1 MIVLDKLI
9 LKDGGGAAVAVARIG
24 RDGSTFR
31 IEISGGVGYDSLAYA
46 AGGKTYIARGQ
57 AAECGANVYA
67 AALLRN
73 GAVVA
78 AGGKTD
84 DGEFV
89 SALKAVGD
97 EDRQNERAAATV
109 VDADDEKRV
118 EAEEANTVGAT
129 AEAVGESA
137 FADGEADHPSA
148 EEAKTEPTEESE
160 EAAADTVASEEAPQT
175 QAGIPEAQARKNE
188 SGDREFYELVKP
200 KLDEL
205 FEGRKR
211 VEALE
216 KVFPDSEWVEVD
228 DGREGV
234 YVVGRVGA
242 PPEFICYGIPD
253 ADGSTPPETS
263 DECRQWLPMP
273 GGGGYWMMYQ
283 SAKDGRTLTS
293 L

>member
-89 SALKAVGD
+89 SALKAVGS
-97 EDRQNERAAATV
+97 EDR
-109 VDADDEKRV
+109 EKTPRRSSMPMTK
-118 EAEEANTVGAT
+118 N
-129 AEAVGESA
+129 
-137 FADGEADHPSA
+137 
-148 EEAKTEPTEESE
+148 
-160 EAAADTVASEEAPQT
+160 ASEPQR
-175 QAGIPEAQARKNE
+175 QIRSAQPP
-188 SGDREFYELVKP
+188 KP
-200 KLDEL
+200 
-205 FEGRKR
+205 
-211 VEALE
+211 
-216 KVFPDSEWVEVD
+216 
-228 DGREGV
+228 
-234 YVVGRVGA
+234 
-242 PPEFICYGIPD
+242 
-253 ADGSTPPETS
+253 
-263 DECRQWLPMP
+263 
-273 GGGGYWMMYQ
+273 
-283 SAKDGRTLTS
+283 
-293 L
+293 